1 MRLKNCTRP
10 GRTVCFTLAH
20 KVVCAGGECLCT
32 AGEFRQRAH
41 NPKTGDVGIRTVSR
55 LIASSVF
62 LAPAEERE
70 VPEAARKLP
79 EVAAM
84 LDCGDLRAS

>member
-1 MRLKNCTRP
+1 MRLKNCSRT
-10 GRTVCFTLAH
+10 GRIVSFTLAH

-32 AGEFRQRAH
+32 NGEHKSRAH

-62 LAPAEERE
+62 LVKGEERE
-70 VPEAARKLP
+70 VPAAAGKLP

-84 LDCGDLRAS
+84 LGRGDLRAV

>member
-10 GRTVCFTLAH
+10 ARTVSFTLAH
-20 KVVCAGGECLCT
+20 KVVCSGGECLCT
-32 AGEFRQRAH
+32 LGEHKSRAY

-55 LIASSVF
+55 LIASSAF
-62 LAPAEERE
+62 LMPGEDRE
-70 VPEAARKLP
+70 MPEAARKLP

-84 LDCGDLRAS
+84 LDRGELRAV